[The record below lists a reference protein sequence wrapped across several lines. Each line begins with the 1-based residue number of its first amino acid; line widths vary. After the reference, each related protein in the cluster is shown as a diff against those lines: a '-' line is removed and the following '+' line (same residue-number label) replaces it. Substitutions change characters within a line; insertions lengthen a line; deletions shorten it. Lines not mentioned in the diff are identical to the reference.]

1 MAMKFT
7 ALSLALA
14 IGAAFF
20 LLTSPFYSSLDG
32 SRTLIAAN
40 GSWVLI
46 PILLPVLFAAVPC
59 VFPRRVLRVISAVV
73 LGVFVL
79 ISGFTIGLCY
89 LPAAIAMVVAASR
102 RPPKHRQRHNQ
113 PPPTP
118 TPKSSAGR
126 ILSWRTPGDE
136 DEFLSPPT

>member
-14 IGAAFF
+14 IGAAVF
-20 LLTSPFYSSLDG
+20 LLTFPFYSSLDG
-32 SRTLIAAN
+32 SRTLIDAN
-40 GSWVLI
+40 GAWVLI
-46 PILLPVLFAAVPC
+46 PVLLPVLVAAVPC
-59 VFPRRVLRVISAVV
+59 VFRRWVTRVISAVV

-102 RPPKHRQRHNQ
+102 RTRKPHQRHDQ

-118 TPKSSAGR
+118 KAHV
-126 ILSWRTPGDE
+126 
-136 DEFLSPPT
+136 